1 MQVHK
6 ETIDKIPGAVPGR
19 DNVNIEV
26 YGMEGLPPDAFV
38 DFFEIFLKI
47 LEIFKIFE
55 IFENFLIFKDSSNPL
70 FRKPNE
76 TTPPPSKIPRPAM
89 PPLPPVAPPMLMP
102 GMAAMQ
108 QFQAAGGLIRMPAM
122 GMRPFMPPFGL
133 FKVFLNYFLFLPLVL
148 DTDIYYLSCKCL
160 CQ

>member
-1 MQVHK
+1 M
-6 ETIDKIPGAVPGR
+6 
-19 DNVNIEV
+19 
-26 YGMEGLPPDAFV
+26 
-38 DFFEIFLKI
+38 KI
-47 LEIFKIFE
+47 LVNFQIFRN
-55 IFENFLIFKDSSNPL
+55 FENFLKFSKFSEIFNFQKLIQNLL

-133 FKVFLNYFLFLPLVL
+133 FKVF
-148 DTDIYYLSCKCL
+148 
-160 CQ
+160 